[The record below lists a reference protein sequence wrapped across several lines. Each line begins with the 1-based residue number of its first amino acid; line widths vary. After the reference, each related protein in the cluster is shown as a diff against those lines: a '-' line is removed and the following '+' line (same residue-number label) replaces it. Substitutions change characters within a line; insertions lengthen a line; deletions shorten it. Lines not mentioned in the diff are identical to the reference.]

1 MKKFLALLLAL
12 TMVLALV
19 ACGGD
24 DGKKDD
30 NKDQTPSTP
39 TDTTPSDTTTPSE
52 PSEPAG
58 GETYKVA
65 MVTDYGDIT
74 DQSFNQTTYEACKEY
89 CDGAGLD
96 FKYYKPNDNS
106 TA

>member
-39 TDTTPSDTTTPSE
+39 TDTTPSDLSL
-52 PSEPAG
+52 
-58 GETYKVA
+58 
-65 MVTDYGDIT
+65 IHI
-74 DQSFNQTTYEACKEY
+74 
-89 CDGAGLD
+89 
-96 FKYYKPNDNS
+96 
-106 TA
+106 